1 MKLLSLALRNLKQ
14 RALTTTLTTLSI
26 LLGAALVSGIWITA
40 AEAEKRYVT
49 SPRGFDVIVGP
60 KSMAQLDLVLSTLF
74 LIKDSNG
81 TVPLSVY
88 KELRDNKRRWGR
100 WVRSAIP
107 FAFGDSFHGYK
118 IVATTDELF
127 HVWGKKREK
136 KVDNQPPHLA
146 FAEGRSFVFSH
157 KDLLEEE
164 KFQEHM
170 ASTHDHSG
178 HDHDH
183 AHDVPEKWKEVV
195 LGAEVAQRLGL
206 KLGDTIL
213 PTHGTEANAFHVHE
227 EARSKVVGILEQL
240 NSPLDRAIFMPLG
253 TFYRLAEHEA
263 VEKGNGANT
272 WTGVRVSAVV
282 VNARGGI
289 GSFQVQSKFRN
300 RLDSHGAMPA
310 VEVRSLFE
318 VVGNIALMLN
328 AIAWIVLVVAAIGIF
343 VALYNTMSER
353 RRDIS
358 IMRSLG
364 ARRAQI
370 FGIVILE
377 AVVITSVGALLGILL
392 AHGGAMWFSDVFADK
407 TGVPLSGAGFVIKEL
422 WLILGSVGLG
432 VIAGLLPAWQA
443 SRTDVA
449 RFLSADR

>member
-14 RALTTTLTTLSI
+14 RLLTTTLTSLSI

-40 AEAEKRYVT
+40 SEAYKRYVT

-74 LIKDSNG
+74 LVKDSTG

-88 KELRDNKRRWGR
+88 KELHDDKRRWGR

-107 FAFGDSFHGYK
+107 FAFGDSYRGKK
-118 IVATTDELF
+118 IIATTDEFFLK
-127 HVWGKKREK
+127 WGKKRDK

-146 FAEGRSFVFSH
+146 FAEGRPFKFSH
-157 KDLLEEE
+157 ADLLEEE

-195 LGAEVAQRLGL
+195 LGAEVARTLKL
-206 KLGDTIL
+206 KLGDTVL
-213 PTHGTEANAFHVHE
+213 PTHGTEANALHVHE
-227 EARSKVVGILEQL
+227 EARSKVVGILAST
-240 NSPLDRAIFMPLG
+240 NSPIDRAIFMPLG

-263 VEKGNGANT
+263 VEKGGNGNS
-272 WTGVRVSAVV
+272 WKGVQISAIV

-289 GSFQVQSKFRN
+289 GPFQVYRKFRN

-310 VEVRSLFE
+310 VEVRSLFA
-318 VVGNIALMLN
+318 VVGNIADMLN
-328 AIAWIVLVVAAIGIF
+328 VIAWIVLVVAAIGIF
-343 VALYNTMSER
+343 VALYNTMSDR

-364 ARRAQI
+364 ARRSQI

-377 AVVITSVGALLGILL
+377 AVVITSIGALLGVLL
-392 AHGGAMWFSDVFADK
+392 AHGGAAWFSDLFADK
-407 TGVPLSGAGFVIKEL
+407 TGVPLSGAGFVIEEL
-422 WLILGSVGLG
+422 WLILGTVGLG

-449 RFLSADR
+449 RFLTADR